1 MKHAK
6 AGNLKLVVVAPNLE
20 KVQSKGGLDDA
31 VEKLKTAC
39 NLIQPGAGKND
50 PTPIAFALSRIALG
64 RALNRSVP
72 ISTIGIRSVVG
83 FEKEYKKVIDLL
95 EASKDR
101 YRFTV
106 KTIYFYKCFLNSF
119 VFKFVFSKLY

>member
-101 YRFTV
+101 Y
-106 KTIYFYKCFLNSF
+106 SHG
-119 VFKFVFSKLY
+119 